1 MVTESFL
8 PSTNG
13 VTTSVLRILDHLAR
27 TGHQASVVC
36 PGPAPSSYAG
46 FPVHSCAGVNFHGF
60 RAAVPNRRLIRA
72 VLDRRPDVL
81 HAAAP
86 FGIGAQALTL
96 ARRQGIPTVAV
107 FQTDV
112 PGYTR
117 RYGLSLTANA
127 AWRWLRRVHN
137 SADRTLA
144 PSTATLAALGAAGFE
159 RTHWWGRG
167 VDAETYH
174 PNRRRRPQVRDLR
187 ARLAPHGQVIAGY
200 VGRLAPEKQVERLVA
215 TARLPGV
222 RLVLV
227 GAGPSR
233 PQLEQALT
241 GTDAVF
247 LGRLDGAEL
256 ADAYAAMDVFVHAGT
271 QETFGQTLQ
280 EAAATG
286 LPVVA
291 PACGGPTD
299 LVHHGLTGYLVPAED
314 DDALAQAVAHLAADA
329 GLRARMGEAGRRD
342 VLPRSWSVLGDALIG
357 HYQEVIRART
367 LQPA

>member
-1 MVTESFL
+1 M
-8 PSTNG
+8 
-13 VTTSVLRILDHLAR
+13 
-27 TGHQASVVC
+27 
-36 PGPAPSSYAG
+36 
-46 FPVHSCAGVNFHGF
+46 
-60 RAAVPNRRLIRA
+60 
-72 VLDRRPDVL
+72 
-81 HAAAP
+81 
-86 FGIGAQALTL
+86 
-96 ARRQGIPTVAV
+96 
-107 FQTDV
+107 
-112 PGYTR
+112 
-117 RYGLSLTANA
+117 
-127 AWRWLRRVHN
+127 
-137 SADRTLA
+137 
-144 PSTATLAALGAAGFE
+144 
-159 RTHWWGRG
+159 
-167 VDAETYH
+167 
-174 PNRRRRPQVRDLR
+174 
-187 ARLAPHGQVIAGY
+187 
-200 VGRLAPEKQVERLVA
+200 A

-233 PQLEQALT
+233 PQLEQALA